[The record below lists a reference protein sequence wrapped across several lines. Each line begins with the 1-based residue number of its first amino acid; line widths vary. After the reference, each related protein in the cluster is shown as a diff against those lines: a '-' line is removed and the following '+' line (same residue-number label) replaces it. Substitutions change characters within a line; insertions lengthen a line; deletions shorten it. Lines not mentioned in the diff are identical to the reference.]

1 MGFIVTFIVCQSS
14 ANWWGYSVSHQVIKD
29 LVSYVF
35 QDFLLFSSQVV
46 DEWMNERCMS
56 LSHIPEVRTQF
67 HQTAG
72 ESRNS
77 NLVVEEKTDIYSP
90 CHVCPSGH

>member
-1 MGFIVTFIVCQSS
+1 MTAGLRNYPPKFMGFIVTFIVCQSS

-46 DEWMNERCMS
+46 DE
-56 LSHIPEVRTQF
+56 
-67 HQTAG
+67 
-72 ESRNS
+72 
-77 NLVVEEKTDIYSP
+77 
-90 CHVCPSGH
+90 